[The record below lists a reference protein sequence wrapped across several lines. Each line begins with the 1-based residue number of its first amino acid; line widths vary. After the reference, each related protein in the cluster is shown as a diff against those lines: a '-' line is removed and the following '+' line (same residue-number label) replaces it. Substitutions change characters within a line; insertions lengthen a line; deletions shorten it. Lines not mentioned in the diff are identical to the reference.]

1 MRTGR
6 GEPARPEWPLYLD
19 YMELQLTES
28 LTRYE
33 DVKIIWFDGLNNQ
46 GKYNGRRYH
55 DLIHKLQPAT
65 LINNRIG
72 LPGDYDTPEQFTPKG
87 IPTKNGP
94 RLGGVDLTDR

>member
-1 MRTGR
+1 
-6 GEPARPEWPLYLD
+6 
-19 YMELQLTES
+19 MELQLTES